1 MDVRVK
7 SLKILTE
14 EINNLEFQLQS
25 AKDIDDAYI
34 Q

>member
-1 MDVRVK
+1 MVCMTD
-7 SLKILTE
+7 
-14 EINNLEFQLQS
+14 NLRIITKGPKGQS